1 MKTWSLTPI
10 AFSLGMSLLLAACGD
25 NPTAA
30 SSNASATT
38 AASGSNANNAGG
50 EVNVAVNDKA
60 CEPMELTV
68 PAGKT
73 TFVIKNNSM
82 KALEWEIL
90 KGVMIVDERE
100 NIAPSLTQKLTVTLE
115 PGEYQI
121 TCGLLSN
128 PRGKLIV
135 TENAGFK
142 ADAKSTEIAAL
153 AEPLAAYK
161 SYVQEETKQL
171 VAKTEAF
178 TAAVKVGD
186 MEKAKSLYAS
196 TRIHYERIEPIAELF
211 ADLDAAIDAR
221 ADAFETQEK
230 DPNFSGFHRLEYA
243 LWSQKDLK
251 DMAPVADKLLSDV
264 KALQTEIDNLG
275 FPPSKVVGGAAVLIE
290 EVAAGKI
297 TGEEERYSRT
307 DLWDFNANMEGAKK
321 IVELFRPQIEAKNP
335 DLLKK
340 VDAEFKTVDDIL
352 NKYKEGEGYQAYD
365 ALSEADRTALKAPI
379 QTLAEELAKLRG
391 TLGLD

>member
-1 MKTWSLTPI
+1 MKLSTLSPLALAVGT
-10 AFSLGMSLLLAACGD
+10 ALLLAACGEQ
-25 NPTAA
+25 
-30 SSNASATT
+30 ATKPAEAP
-38 AASGSNANNAGG
+38 AASGAAAAPAAGG
-50 EVNVAVNDKA
+50 EVQVSVNDKV

-100 NIAPSLTQKLTVTLE
+100 NIAPSLTQKLTVTLQ
-115 PGEYQI
+115 PGEYEI

-142 ADAKSTEIAAL
+142 ADAKTTEIAAL
-153 AEPLAAYK
+153 AEPLGAYK
-161 SYVQEETKQL
+161 SYVQEEMKQF

-178 TAAVKVGD
+178 TAAVKSGD
-186 MEKAKSLYAS
+186 AEKAKSLYAD
-196 TRIHYERIEPIAELF
+196 TRTHYERIEPIAELF
-211 ADLDAAIDAR
+211 AELDSSIDAR
-221 ADAFETQEK
+221 ADAFETLEK
-230 DPNFSGFHRLEYA
+230 DPNFTGFHRLEYA
-243 LWSQKDLK
+243 LWSQKNIK
-251 DMAPVADKLLSDV
+251 DMGATADKLLADV
-264 KALQTEIDNLG
+264 KLLQTEIDNLG
-275 FPPSKVVGGAAVLIE
+275 FPPSKVVGGAAALVE

-297 TGEEERYSRT
+297 TGEEERYSHT
-307 DLWDFNANMEGAKK
+307 DLSDFYANMEGSKK
-321 IVELFRPQIEAKNP
+321 IVDLFRPQIEAKNP

-340 VDAEFKTVDDIL
+340 VDAEFKAVDDIL
-352 NKYKEGEGYQAYD
+352 IKYKQGNGFKTYD
-365 ALSEADRTALKAPI
+365 ALSDADRTALKAPV